1 MAVVVVEEKITLEQ
15 LALAKEEYGEFIK
28 VVVDIEKEILAAGG
42 EWHAD
47 AEKVLLEQGS
57 RQENLWGGGVDLGSS
72 QVEFTALINMRPG
85 FSRSQEVLDQEVR
98 RKMEAVIRRIF
109 LYEQS

>member
-47 AEKVLLEQGS
+47 AEKILLEQGS
-57 RQENLWGGGVDLGSS
+57 RQEDLWGGGINLNTR
-72 QVEFTALINMRPG
+72 QITFTALINMRPKL
-85 FSRSQEVLDQEVR
+85 SRSQEVLDQ
-98 RKMEAVIRRIF
+98 KIREIMGNMIKSVF
-109 LYEQS
+109 GYE